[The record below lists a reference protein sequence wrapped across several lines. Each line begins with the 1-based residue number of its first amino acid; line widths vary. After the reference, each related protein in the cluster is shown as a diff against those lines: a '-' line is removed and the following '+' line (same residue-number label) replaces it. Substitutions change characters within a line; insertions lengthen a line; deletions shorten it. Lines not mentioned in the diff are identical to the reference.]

1 MITTAPNLLTS
12 VSDQPAA
19 LAPDAELLLRSGGGD
34 AVAFEELHRRFKNF
48 VKSIVCRT
56 TGSGT
61 DVEDVCQN
69 ALLAIWKQAWR
80 FDPAR
85 SGPPTWIALVT
96 RSIALDAFRSNRRT
110 QYTADLEDSD
120 IPAHS
125 SPLTPM
131 EQEENLEEARASLDR
146 LPPRQRAI
154 FLLARAR
161 GLSRRQI
168 ADLEHLPVGTVK
180 SMIRRGTDKL
190 FAPPPPAPKTAR
202 RTQGYTATV
211 RA

>member
-1 MITTAPNLLTS
+1 MITTAPTRKS
-12 VSDQPAA
+12 PSDQPVG

-56 TGSGT
+56 TGSGP

-85 SGPPTWIALVT
+85 SRPPNWIALVT
-96 RSIALDAFRSNRRT
+96 RSIALDSFRSKRRNRPT
-110 QYTADLEDSD
+110 SDLDSSD
-120 IPAHS
+120 LPAHS
-125 SPLTPM
+125 DQLIPM
-131 EQEENLEEARASLDR
+131 EREELLVEVRASLSR
-146 LPPRQRAI
+146 LPARQRSV

-168 ADLEHLPVGTVK
+168 ADLESLPVGTVK
-180 SMIRRGTDKL
+180 SMIRRGTDRL
-190 FAPPPPAPKTAR
+190 FASSDA
-202 RTQGYTATV
+202 
-211 RA
+211 